1 MDKSNLRIVYMGT
14 PDFAVEPLKKLV
26 ENKYNIVGVITNPD
40 KPAGRGQKIQESA
53 VKKYALSQNLNI
65 LQPEK
70 FRDES
75 FLKKLK
81 ALKADLQ
88 IVVAFK
94 MLPEVVWTMP
104 NIGTFN
110 LHASLLPQYRG
121 AAPINWA
128 IINGDNK
135 TGVTTFFLKHEID
148 TGNIIFQ
155 EEVPIS
161 NDDNAGSIHDK
172 LMYKGAN
179 LVIKTVDSIIE
190 NNYPQLKQ
198 EDLIKHE
205 TETKHAPKIFKND
218 CKINWKEDV
227 DSIHNLIR
235 GLSPYP
241 ASWSEIINK
250 KNEPIQVKIFKSE
263 KEMNDHN
270 HSIGKIIS
278 DEKTFLKV
286 AVKNGF
292 INIIELQQAGKK
304 RLNVKDFLRG
314 FQGINNYNFSTK
326 I

>member
-1 MDKSNLRIVYMGT
+1 MGT
-14 PDFAVEPLKKLV
+14 PDFAVDPLKKLS
-26 ENKYNIVGVITNPD
+26 ENKYNVVGVVTNPD

-70 FRDES
+70 FRNES

-81 ALKADLQ
+81 ELKADLQ
-88 IVVAFK
+88 IIVAFR
-94 MLPEVVWTMP
+94 MLPKVVWAMP
-104 NIGTFN
+104 GIGTFN
-110 LHASLLPQYRG
+110 LHASLLPHYRG

-128 IINGDNK
+128 IINGDIK
-135 TGVTTFFLKHEID
+135 TGITTFFLKHEID

-161 NDDNAGSIHDK
+161 IDDNAGSIHDK
-172 LMYKGAN
+172 LMYKGAD
-179 LVIKTVDSIIE
+179 LVIKTVNAIIE
-190 NNYPQLKQ
+190 NNYPQIKQ
-198 EDLIKHE
+198 EDLIDPG
-205 TETKHAPKIFKND
+205 TEIKHAPKIFKND
-218 CKINWKEDV
+218 CKINWKENI

-286 AVKNGF
+286 AVKDGF
-292 INIIELQQAGKK
+292 INITELQQAGKK

-314 FQGINNYNFSTK
+314 FPGINKWKFK

>member
-26 ENKYNIVGVITNPD
+26 ENKYNIVGVVTNPD

-70 FRDES
+70 FRDEA
-75 FLKKLK
+75 FLKRLNE
-81 ALKADLQ
+81 LKADLQ

-94 MLPEVVWTMP
+94 MLPEVVWSMP
-104 NIGTFN
+104 SIGTFN

-128 IINGDNK
+128 IINGDIK

-161 NDDNAGSIHDK
+161 NDDNAGSVHDK
-172 LMYKGAN
+172 LMYKGAD
-179 LVIKTVDSIIE
+179 LVIKTVNAIVE
-190 NNYPQLKQ
+190 NNYSQLKQ
-198 EDLIKHE
+198 DDLIEPE

-218 CKINWKEDV
+218 CKINWEENI

-241 ASWSEIINK
+241 TSWSEIINE
-250 KNEPIQVKIFKSE
+250 KNESIQLKIFKSV
-263 KEMNDHN
+263 KEMSNHN
-270 HSIGKIIS
+270 HSAGEIVS

-286 AVKNGF
+286 AVRNGF

-314 FQGINNYNFSTK
+314 FQDINNYNFSTK
-326 I
+326 T